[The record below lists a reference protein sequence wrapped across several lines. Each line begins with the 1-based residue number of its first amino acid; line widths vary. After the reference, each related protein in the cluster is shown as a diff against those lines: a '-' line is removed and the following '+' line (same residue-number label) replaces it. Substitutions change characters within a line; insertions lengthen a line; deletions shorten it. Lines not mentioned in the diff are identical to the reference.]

1 MDVWYTTR
9 EDVKSALSV
18 ADTARANSL
27 VDNKIAAAT
36 RSVEGLLHR
45 RFYPERK
52 TVTFDWPNR
61 SGAPTWT
68 LELGDNELISV
79 ETLTAGG
86 TVISSSDY
94 FLRRADDKDEAPY
107 TSIEIDLSS
116 SAAFQSGDTFQRAI
130 SVLGVFG
137 HNDTDTSIASGALAA
152 NINDA
157 QNIITL
163 EPSDGVL
170 SIGVGSLILCGS
182 ERMIVRDRRW
192 ADTTINLTGAL
203 TAQQSAVTAAV
214 GDGTA
219 FVEGE
224 SILVDSE
231 VMRIDR
237 IAGNNLTVTRAYDGS
252 VLDDHSIGADVYAS
266 RSFLVARHAVG
277 TSAAAH
283 SDGDAVY
290 AHNFPALINE
300 LTNAEA
306 VVMLEQSASGYARTV
321 GSGSNARESA
331 GKGLEDLRAQAYT
344 RYGRK
349 LRSAAV

>member
-1 MDVWYTTR
+1 MDVWYATR
-9 EDVKSALSV
+9 GDVKSALSV
-18 ADTARANSL
+18 ADTARANTL
-27 VDNKIAAAT
+27 VDSKLAAAT
-36 RSVEGLLHR
+36 RSVEGRLHR

-52 TVTFDWPNR
+52 TLTFDWPNR

-68 LELGDNELISV
+68 LDLGDNELISV

-107 TSIEIDLSS
+107 NLIEIDLSS

-130 SVLGVFG
+130 SILGVFG
-137 HNDTDTSIASGALAA
+137 HNATDTSLASAALSA

-170 SIGVGSLILCGS
+170 SIDVGSLVLCGT
-182 ERMIVRDRRW
+182 ERMIVRDRRY
-192 ADTTINLTGAL
+192 ADTAINLTGAL
-203 TAQQSAVTAAV
+203 TAQQSNVTVPV

-219 FVEGE
+219 FVVGE
-224 SILVDSE
+224 SILVDAE
-231 VMRIDR
+231 TMRIDQ
-237 IAGNNLTVTRAYDGS
+237 IAGNNLIVTRAWDGS
-252 VLDDHSIGADVYAS
+252 VLDDHSVGADVYAS
-266 RSFLVARHAVG
+266 RSFLVARNALG

-283 SDGDAVY
+283 TDGDAVY
-290 AHNFPALINE
+290 AHNFPALITE
-300 LTNAEA
+300 LTIAEA
-306 VVMLEQSASGYARTV
+306 VVMLEQGASGYARTV
-321 GSGSNARESA
+321 GSGSNARETA
-331 GKGLEDLRAQAYT
+331 GKGLEDLREQAYT